1 MQVFVVFDLSRPA
14 EVEAAIRLHF
24 PDDHL
29 ALRDGQ
35 WLVAARLMTSRDV
48 CDRLGI
54 SEGENGNG
62 IVVAMDGYWGRAPNN
77 IWEWM
82 GARKAAYNVG

>member
-1 MQVFVVFDLSRPA
+1 MQVFAVFDVSRPA

-29 ALRDGQ
+29 VLRDGQ

-48 CDRLGI
+48 SDRLGI
-54 SEGENGNG
+54 SEGETGNG
-62 IVVAMDGYWGRAPNN
+62 IVVAMDAYWGRASNS

-82 GARKAAYNVG
+82 SARKAAQNAY